1 MPEKCIF
8 ITSVQVG
15 HVVGRGGSTLK
26 GIQERTGATLCI
38 VEDGPQVKITADDA
52 AKVAAAEAEVQK
64 IVANQRNPNYEG
76 PCGARLRKEADEL
89 AQKRSRLFGEA
100 TKMREA
106 GDHES
111 ANKLVAMAKKAGE
124 DMKARHCEA
133 ALAIAKHNNEGKG
146 KGENYFDMHG
156 LHVEEAMEML
166 TVRMAKLEEKPVGST
181 TELEVIPG
189 AGHHSAPGAQK
200 LKHATLEYLRLKGY
214 WYEEVNA
221 GTLLVKV
228 PGLSEGVLSKPED
241 GDKAPTK
248 LKKSAT
254 GVGNKPKTLA
264 SAATSK
270 TKSQS
275 CCACM

>member
-1 MPEKCIF
+1 MPEKCIG
-8 ITSVQVG
+8 ITTVQVG

-64 IVANQRNPNYEG
+64 IVANQQKPDYEG

-89 AQKRSRLFGEA
+89 GQKRSKLFEEA

-106 GDHES
+106 GDHEG

-124 DMKARHCEA
+124 DMKARHREA
-133 ALAIAKHNNEGKG
+133 ALAIAKHNNEEKG
-146 KGENYFDMHG
+146 KGQNYFDMHG
-156 LHVEEAMEML
+156 LHLEEAIEML
-166 TVRMAKLEEKPVGST
+166 KVRMDKLEEKPVGST
-181 TELEVIPG
+181 TEFEVIPG
-189 AGHHSAPGAQK
+189 AGHHSAPGTQK
-200 LKHATLEYLRLKGY
+200 LRRATLEYVQLKGY
-214 WYEEVNA
+214 PYEEVNA
-221 GTLLVKV
+221 GAFLVKV
-228 PGLSEGVLSKPED
+228 PGLSGGVLSKPED

-248 LKKSAT
+248 PKESAT
-254 GVGNKPKTLA
+254 GVANKPKALA

-270 TKSQS
+270 SKGQS